1 MQSGCSLCQELI
13 NKAGIVVQNYLTSLD
28 ATLSEKEMEE
38 RILQHFSDIPTTTQ
52 AIEKLKSL
60 RQEENESILAY
71 NQRYKVLAERVEG
84 RLIQEVQSAVA
95 MEMYL
100 GTIIGPLRR
109 NIKNNLF
116 WNSKHAP
123 KNLGEVMKKSEEL
136 YVKHL
141 YSSATDQEEEYAN
154 KKQQEVVINEVNY
167 GERRDQRKSRYEE
180 KSNYRSGYGRSENR
194 NPNHDQGKSS
204 PSDNSEKSF
213 SSQASNV
220 DRHVTWTDTV
230 SVGEKSEKSNNM
242 QTGQNTSGNTSILK
256 GSYTQIMVNPMQ
268 LSEHEFINWM
278 EKLMEVRKNRQER
291 KERPYRSYRKP
302 YNMTDQGTRR
312 PQLRNR
318 LRPAQEMDVQNIM
331 TAYNCNYDDVVE
343 AVDLY
348 NLDVEDSQTA

>member
-1 MQSGCSLCQELI
+1 M
-13 NKAGIVVQNYLTSLD
+13 
-28 ATLSEKEMEE
+28 
-38 RILQHFSDIPTTTQ
+38 
-52 AIEKLKSL
+52 
-60 RQEENESILAY
+60 
-71 NQRYKVLAERVEG
+71 EG
-84 RLIQEVQSAVA
+84 RPIQEVQSAIA

-123 KNLGEVMKKSEEL
+123 KNLGEAMKKSEEL

-167 GERRDQRKSRYEE
+167 REQRDQRRPRYEE
-180 KSNYRSGYGRSENR
+180 KREKLNYRRGYGRTENW
-194 NPNHDQGKSS
+194 NPNRDQGKSN
-204 PSDNSEKSF
+204 PSDNSKKSL

-220 DRHVTWTDTV
+220 DHHVTWTDTV
-230 SVGEKSEKSNNM
+230 SVGEKSEKSNNL

-256 GSYTQIMVNPMQ
+256 GSYTQIMVNPTQ
-268 LSEHEFINWM
+268 LSEHEFTNWM
-278 EKLMEVRKNRQER
+278 EKLMEARKNRQER
-291 KERPYRSYRKP
+291 KERPYRSYRKL
-302 YNMTDQGTRR
+302 YNTTDQGTRH
-312 PQLRNR
+312 PQMRNR